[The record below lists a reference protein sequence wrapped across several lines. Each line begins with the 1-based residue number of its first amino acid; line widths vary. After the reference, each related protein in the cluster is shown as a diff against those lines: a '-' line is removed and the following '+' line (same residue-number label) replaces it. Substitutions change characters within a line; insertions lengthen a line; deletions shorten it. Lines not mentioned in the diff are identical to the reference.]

1 MYSPRPLV
9 WSGGNLV
16 IGAQRVDLDP
26 DFEELDLSHQL
37 PQDLVRCEDRSES
50 LVSRTVTAFTLRRS
64 RLRQQRKAEAE

>member
-1 MYSPRPLV
+1 M
-9 WSGGNLV
+9 
-16 IGAQRVDLDP
+16 DLDP

-50 LVSRTVTAFTLRRS
+50 LVSRTVTAFTLRRG